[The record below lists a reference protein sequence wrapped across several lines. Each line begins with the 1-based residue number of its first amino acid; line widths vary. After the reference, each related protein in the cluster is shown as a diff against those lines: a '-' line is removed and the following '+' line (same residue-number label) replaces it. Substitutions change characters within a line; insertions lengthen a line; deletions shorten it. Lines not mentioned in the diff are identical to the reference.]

1 MIHIGIDPGLSG
13 GVAFLPD
20 PRTGEPAPFVMP
32 TGGGEVDPGMLANL
46 IRGITCGQAARVAI
60 ERVGAMPGQGVSSTF
75 KFGTGWGMARG
86 VCAALGLPVVLVT
99 PQRWKKEVL
108 AGLPHDKDGAIRY
121 CASRWPGLSLV
132 LPRCRVPHDGMA
144 DSLCIAAWME
154 RQP

>member
-1 MIHIGIDPGLSG
+1 MIHIGIDPGLKG
-13 GVAFLPD
+13 GIAWI
-20 PRTGEPAPFVMP
+20 EN
-32 TGGGEVDPGMLANL
+32 GGGTNAIPMQTAGGEIDCGWLAAQLDEISGPG
-46 IRGITCGQAARVAI
+46 GHCRVAI
-60 ERVGAMPGQGVSSTF
+60 EKVGAMPGQGVTSMMT
-75 KFGTGWGMARG
+75 FGTGYGMIRG

-108 AGLPHDKDGAIRY
+108 AGLPHDKEGAIRY

-144 DSLCIAAWME
+144 DSLAIAAWME